1 VTAPI
6 VAYVGMT
13 HLGLCSAVAAASKG
27 FVTRAIDQDAA
38 LCARLNAGDLPVV
51 EPGLD
56 ALLGQHRA
64 TITFSSDLA
73 ALRTCDVI
81 YVAPDVPTDDAGTSD
96 LAGLDR
102 LLDLTLANSGPN
114 SIVVVLSQVPPGYTR
129 ARQRPGRSLFYQVET
144 LIFGRAVERATAPER
159 FIVGCPDPGQPLPTP
174 LDTFLRSYGCPILP
188 MRFESA
194 ELCKIAIN
202 CCLVSSIAVANT
214 LAELCEGIDADWS
227 EIVPALKLDRR
238 IGAYAYLAPGLGIAG
253 GNLER
258 DLATVVRFAD
268 KVGSDAGVVKAWIA
282 NSQHRRNWAVRTV
295 RQAVLDQNPGATIA
309 VWGLAYKENTA
320 SVKNSPSIGTIK
332 ALPDVKLVLHDPVV
346 KASVVPQPKAV
357 GAPDALSALNGAD
370 ALMILTPWQDY
381 RMIAPAS
388 IAAAMRGRVVL
399 DPYAVLDASRARA
412 AGLRVYTLGRAP
424 MAEEPVQ
431 GGASRC

>member
-1 VTAPI
+1 MTAPI
-6 VAYVGMT
+6 VAYVGIT

-129 ARQRPGRSLFYQVET
+129 ARQRPGRLLFYQVET

-159 FIVGCPDPGQPLPTP
+159 FIVGCPDPASLCLPR
-174 LDTFLRSYGCPILP
+174 L
-188 MRFESA
+188 
-194 ELCKIAIN
+194 
-202 CCLVSSIAVANT
+202 T
-214 LAELCEGIDADWS
+214 LSCE
-227 EIVPALKLDRR
+227 
-238 IGAYAYLAPGLGIAG
+238 
-253 GNLER
+253 
-258 DLATVVRFAD
+258 AT
-268 KVGSDAGVVKAWIA
+268 
-282 NSQHRRNWAVRTV
+282 AVRYCRCASKV
-295 RQAVLDQNPGATIA
+295 RSFAR
-309 VWGLAYKENTA
+309 
-320 SVKNSPSIGTIK
+320 SPSI
-332 ALPDVKLVLHDPVV
+332 
-346 KASVVPQPKAV
+346 
-357 GAPDALSALNGAD
+357 
-370 ALMILTPWQDY
+370 
-381 RMIAPAS
+381 
-388 IAAAMRGRVVL
+388 AAWYHR
-399 DPYAVLDASRARA
+399 
-412 AGLRVYTLGRAP
+412 
-424 MAEEPVQ
+424 
-431 GGASRC
+431 